1 MQTTYDRDANAI
13 YVKFS
18 DAMVAGTEE
27 LRPGL
32 IVDFDK
38 EGRIIGIEM
47 LNARMQLPADAL
59 ASLAAA

>member
-1 MQTTYDRDANAI
+1 MKTTYDRDANAL

-18 DAMVAGTEE
+18 DATVAGTEE

-38 EGRIIGIEM
+38 DGRIIGIEM